1 MTVKWPGARCKDYLH
16 LPDDTHI
23 MELRA
28 EEIRTATNGTLLQGN
43 PEAVL
48 RGVSNDSRRIAPGEL
63 FVPLSGSNCDGHFFI
78 ADAFSRGAD
87 ASFIQRQHPLGAGLR
102 ERFAEKV
109 LIEVADPL
117 HALGDL
123 AHAWRQKFTIPVVAI
138 TGSNGKTTTKEMTW
152 QIVSQKLS
160 ALKNP
165 GNWNNLIGLP
175 LSLLQLGQHHQVAIL
190 EMGMS
195 ARGEIQRL
203 AEIAAPVIGVITNV
217 GPAHLEHLITIEN
230 IMAAKGE
237 LFAALR
243 PEGIAVVNQDDER
256 VVSLAKTTRARV
268 VTYGLRAGDVR
279 GILSPTS
286 SGEETL
292 FNLTI
297 QGKEIT
303 IMLPLP
309 GGMFLSNAL
318 AAAAVGHAL
327 HLPLEDVKQ
336 GLEDFKPM
344 PGRMER
350 IQMCGVTIINDAYN
364 ANPVSMEGSLRVLA
378 SVKNATRK
386 IAVLGDMLELGEQA
400 VALHRQAGYC
410 AAQLGIDYLF
420 LYGSFAAAV
429 AEGARAGA
437 LVEQHILIHTT
448 KEELAE
454 HLEQIMKHGD
464 WILVKGSRSMG
475 MEQVIALLRRSAA
488 QQQETV

>member
-1 MTVKWPGARCKDYLH
+1 
-16 LPDDTHI
+16 

-28 EEIRTATNGTLLQGN
+28 EDILTATNGTLLQGK

-78 ADAFSRGAD
+78 ADAFCRGAD
-87 ASFIQRQHPLGAGLR
+87 ASFIQRQHPLGTGLR

-123 AHAWRQKFTIPVVAI
+123 AQYWRQKFSIPVVAI

-160 ALKNP
+160 ALKNS

-175 LSLLQLGQHHQVAIL
+175 LSLLQLGQQHQVAIL

-203 AEIAAPVIGVITNV
+203 AEIAAPDIGVITNI
-217 GPAHLEHLITIEN
+217 GPAHLEHLTSIEN

-237 LFAALR
+237 LFAALG
-243 PEGIAVVNQDDER
+243 PEAVAVVNQDDER
-256 VVSLAKTTRARV
+256 VVSLAQTTRARV
-268 VTYGLRAGDVR
+268 LTYGLRAGDVR
-279 GILSPTS
+279 GIASPAC
-286 SGEETL
+286 SGEETMITL
-292 FNLTI
+292 AI
-297 QGKEIT
+297 RGREISIT
-303 IMLPLP
+303 LPLP

-318 AAAAVGHAL
+318 AAAAVGHVL
-327 HLPLEDVKQ
+327 HLSLEDVKQ
-336 GLEDFKPM
+336 GLERFQPM

-350 IQMCGVTIINDAYN
+350 ISMRGATIINDAYN
-364 ANPVSMEGSLRVLA
+364 ANPVSLESSLRVLA
-378 SVKNATRK
+378 SVQNGTRK

-400 VALHRQAGYC
+400 AAYHRQAGYC
-410 AAQLGIDYLF
+410 AAQLGINYLF
-420 LYGSFAAAV
+420 LYGNFAAAV
-429 AEGARAGA
+429 AEGARSGA
-437 LVEQHILIHTT
+437 LEERHVRVFAT
-448 KEELAE
+448 KEALAE
-454 HLEQIMKHGD
+454 HLEQTMKHGD
-464 WILVKGSRSMG
+464 WILVKGSRAMG
-475 MEQVIALLRRSAA
+475 MEDIITLLRRSAA
-488 QQQETV
+488 QQQETA

>member
-1 MTVKWPGARCKDYLH
+1 MTGKWPGARCNNYLH
-16 LPDDTHI
+16 PQDDTLT

-28 EEIRTATNGTLLQGN
+28 EDILTATNGTLLQGK

-123 AHAWRQKFTIPVVAI
+123 AHYWRQKFSIPVVAI

-160 ALKNP
+160 VLKNP

-175 LSLLQLGQHHQVAIL
+175 LSLLQLGQQHQVAIL

-203 AEIAAPVIGVITNV
+203 AEIAAPDIGVITNI
-217 GPAHLEHLITIEN
+217 GPAHLEQLITIEN

-256 VVSLAKTTRARV
+256 VVSLAQTTRARV
-268 VTYGLRAGDVR
+268 LTYGLRAGDVR
-279 GILSPTS
+279 GIVSPTR
-286 SGEETL
+286 SGEETM
-292 FNLTI
+292 FNLAI
-297 QGKEIT
+297 RGREIT
-303 IMLPLP
+303 ITLPLP

-327 HLPLEDVKQ
+327 QLPLEDVQ
-336 GLEDFKPM
+336 RGLEQFQAM

-350 IQMCGVTIINDAYN
+350 ISMGGATIINDAYN
-364 ANPVSMEGSLRVLA
+364 ANPVSMEGSLRVLS
-378 SVKNATRK
+378 SVQNGTRK
-386 IAVLGDMLELGEQA
+386 IAVLGDMLELGEQTA
-400 VALHRQAGYC
+400 AYHRQAGYC

-437 LVEQHILIHTT
+437 IDERHILIFAT
-448 KEELAE
+448 KEALAE
-454 HLEQIMKHGD
+454 QLEQTMKHGD
-464 WILVKGSRSMG
+464 WILVKGSRAMG
-475 MEQVIALLRRSAA
+475 MEQVITLLRSSAP
-488 QQQETV
+488 QQQGTA

>member
-1 MTVKWPGARCKDYLH
+1 MTGKWPGARCNNYLH
-16 LPDDTHI
+16 PQDDTLT

-28 EEIRTATNGTLLQGN
+28 EDILTATNGTLLQGK

-123 AHAWRQKFTIPVVAI
+123 AHYWRQKFSIPVVAI

-160 ALKNP
+160 VLKNP

-175 LSLLQLGQHHQVAIL
+175 LSLLQLGQQHQVAIL

-203 AEIAAPVIGVITNV
+203 AEIAAPDIGVITNI
-217 GPAHLEHLITIEN
+217 GPAHLEQLITIEN

-256 VVSLAKTTRARV
+256 VVSLAQTTRARV
-268 VTYGLRAGDVR
+268 LTYGLRAGDVR
-279 GILSPTS
+279 GIVSPTR
-286 SGEETL
+286 SGEATL
-292 FNLTI
+292 FDLAI

-303 IMLPLP
+303 ITLPLP

-327 HLPLEDVKQ
+327 QLPLEDVKL
-336 GLEDFKPM
+336 GLEQFQAM

-350 IQMCGVTIINDAYN
+350 ISMGGATIINDAYN
-364 ANPVSMEGSLRVLA
+364 ANPVSMEGSLRVLS
-378 SVKNATRK
+378 SVQNGTRK
-386 IAVLGDMLELGEQA
+386 IAVLGDMLELGEQTA
-400 VALHRQAGYC
+400 AYHRQAGYC

-437 LVEQHILIHTT
+437 IDERHILIFAT
-448 KEELAE
+448 KEALAE
-454 HLEQIMKHGD
+454 QLEQTMKHGD
-464 WILVKGSRSMG
+464 WILVKGSRAMG
-475 MEQVIALLRRSAA
+475 MEQVITLLRSSAP
-488 QQQETV
+488 QQQGTA

>member
-1 MTVKWPGARCKDYLH
+1 MTGKWPGARCNNYLH
-16 LPDDTHI
+16 PQDDTLT

-28 EEIRTATNGTLLQGN
+28 EDILTATNGTLLQGK

-123 AHAWRQKFTIPVVAI
+123 AHYWRQKFSIPVVAI

-175 LSLLQLGQHHQVAIL
+175 LSLLQLGQQHQVAIL

-203 AEIAAPVIGVITNV
+203 AEIAAPDIGVITNI
-217 GPAHLEHLITIEN
+217 GPAHLEQLITIEN

-256 VVSLAKTTRARV
+256 VVSLAQTTRARV
-268 VTYGLRAGDVR
+268 LTYGLRAGDVR
-279 GILSPTS
+279 GIVSPTR
-286 SGEETL
+286 SGEETM
-292 FNLTI
+292 FNLAI
-297 QGKEIT
+297 RGREIT
-303 IMLPLP
+303 ITLPLP

-327 HLPLEDVKQ
+327 QLPLEDVKR
-336 GLEDFKPM
+336 GLEQFQAM

-350 IQMCGVTIINDAYN
+350 ISMGGATIINDAYN
-364 ANPVSMEGSLRVLA
+364 ANPVSMEGSLRVLS
-378 SVKNATRK
+378 SVQNGTRK
-386 IAVLGDMLELGEQA
+386 IAVLGDMLELGEQTA
-400 VALHRQAGYC
+400 AYHRQAGYC

-437 LVEQHILIHTT
+437 IDERHILIFAT
-448 KEELAE
+448 KEALAE
-454 HLEQIMKHGD
+454 QLEQTMKHGD
-464 WILVKGSRSMG
+464 WILVKGSRAMG
-475 MEQVIALLRRSAA
+475 MEQVITLLRSSAP
-488 QQQETV
+488 QQQGTA

>member
-1 MTVKWPGARCKDYLH
+1 
-16 LPDDTHI
+16 

-28 EEIRTATNGTLLQGN
+28 EEICTATNGVLLQGN
-43 PEAVL
+43 PETVL

-63 FVPLSGSNCDGHFFI
+63 FVPLIGSNCDGHFFI

-87 ASFIQRQHPLGAGLR
+87 ASFIQRQHQLGAGLR

-109 LIEVADPL
+109 LIEVTDPL

-123 AHAWRQKFTIPVVAI
+123 AHFWRQKFSIPVVAI

-175 LSLLQLGQHHQVAIL
+175 LSLLQLGQQHQAAIL

-203 AEIAAPVIGVITNV
+203 AEIAAPDIGVITNV
-217 GPAHLEHLITIEN
+217 GPAHLAHLITMEN
-230 IMAAKGE
+230 IMTAKGE
-237 LFAALR
+237 LFAALG
-243 PEGIAVVNQDDER
+243 PEGTAVVNRDDER
-256 VVSLAKTTRARV
+256 VVSLAQTTRARV
-268 VTYGLRAGDVR
+268 LTYGLRVGDVR
-279 GILSPTS
+279 GIFSLDRC
-286 SGEETL
+286 GEKTTFTL
-292 FNLTI
+292 VI
-297 QGKEIT
+297 KEGEIT
-303 IMLPLP
+303 ITLPLP

-327 HLPLEDVKQ
+327 NLSLEDIKQ
-336 GLEDFKPM
+336 GLELFQPM

-350 IQMCGVTIINDAYN
+350 ISMRGATIINDAYN
-364 ANPVSMEGSLRVLA
+364 ANPVSLESSLQVLA
-378 SVKNATRK
+378 SVQNGSRK

-400 VALHRQAGYC
+400 AAYHRQAGYC

-420 LYGSFAAAV
+420 LYGSFAEAV

-437 LVEQHILIHTT
+437 LDERHILIFAT
-448 KEELAE
+448 KEALAE
-454 HLEQIMKHGD
+454 HLEQTMKHGD
-464 WILVKGSRSMG
+464 WILLKGSRAMG
-475 MEQVIALLRRSAA
+475 MEQVIALLRSSAA
-488 QQQETV
+488 SQQGNS

>member
-1 MTVKWPGARCKDYLH
+1 MTGKWPGARCNNYLH
-16 LPDDTHI
+16 PQDDTLT

-28 EEIRTATNGTLLQGN
+28 EDILTATNGTLLQGK

-123 AHAWRQKFTIPVVAI
+123 AHYWRQKFSIPVVAI

-175 LSLLQLGQHHQVAIL
+175 LSLLQLGQQHQVAIL

-203 AEIAAPVIGVITNV
+203 AEIAAPDIGVITNI
-217 GPAHLEHLITIEN
+217 GPAHLEQLITIEN

-256 VVSLAKTTRARV
+256 VVSLAQTTRARV
-268 VTYGLRAGDVR
+268 LTYGLRAGDVR
-279 GILSPTS
+279 GIVSPTR
-286 SGEETL
+286 SGEATL
-292 FNLTI
+292 FDLAI

-303 IMLPLP
+303 ITLPLP

-327 HLPLEDVKQ
+327 QLPLEDVKR
-336 GLEDFKPM
+336 GLEQFQAM

-350 IQMCGVTIINDAYN
+350 ISMGGATIINDAYN
-364 ANPVSMEGSLRVLA
+364 ANPVSMEGSLRVLS
-378 SVKNATRK
+378 SVQNGTRK
-386 IAVLGDMLELGEQA
+386 IAVLGDMLELGEQTA
-400 VALHRQAGYC
+400 AYHRQAGYC

-437 LVEQHILIHTT
+437 IDERHILIFAT
-448 KEELAE
+448 KEALAE
-454 HLEQIMKHGD
+454 QLEQTMKHGD
-464 WILVKGSRSMG
+464 WILVKGSRAMG
-475 MEQVIALLRRSAA
+475 MEQVITLLRSSAP
-488 QQQETV
+488 QQQGTA